1 MKRRVDP
8 VAGARLDEWL
18 TATQRLYSG
27 RILGVSEPVAREW
40 GLIAA
45 GRTRSIADGLIAA
58 TAIVHN
64 LAVVTRNVADFAD
77 TGVVVINPWDA

>member
-8 VAGARLDEWL
+8 VAATYLDRWMA
-18 TATQRLYSG
+18 ATRQFYSG
-27 RILGVSEPVAREW
+27 RILEITEPVARQW

-45 GRTRSIADGLIAA
+45 GRTRSVVDGLIAA

-64 LAVVTRNVADFAD
+64 LTVVTRNVADFAD
-77 TGVVVINPWDA
+77 TGVAVLNPWAA